1 MAETYDIT
9 LTIKVVKLSTKEPIA
24 DEAVYLNNLS
34 FGTMTEK
41 AADYYA
47 LVTKLQKK

>member
-1 MAETYDIT
+1 VAETYDMV
-9 LTIKVVKLSTKEPIA
+9 LDIKIVHGVNKEVVV
-24 DEAVYLNNLS
+24 DEAVYLNSLA
-34 FGTMTEK
+34 FGAMVEK